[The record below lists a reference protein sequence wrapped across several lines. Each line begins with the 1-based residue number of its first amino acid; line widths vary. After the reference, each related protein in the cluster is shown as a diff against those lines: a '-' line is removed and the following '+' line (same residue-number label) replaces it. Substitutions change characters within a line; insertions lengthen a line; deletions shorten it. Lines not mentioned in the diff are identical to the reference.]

1 MEAVIEQDWTRTWRW
16 SLDGALGPVTV
27 FHQLVNSQPWEC
39 DKVTL
44 PLSSHGELADG
55 GRSCME
61 ACRKLTQ
68 YSGVNSLS

>member
-1 MEAVIEQDWTRTWRW
+1 M
-16 SLDGALGPVTV
+16 DGTPGAETV

-61 ACRKLTQ
+61 ACRKLKLH
-68 YSGVNSLS
+68 SGVNS